1 MRLTSRNFIEV
12 TAILTSNLLVA
23 NCRFDKRDRSKLDI
37 GGGGGGGGELI
48 FIRSWSAQS
57 ISFEI
62 DCFDGA

>member
-12 TAILTSNLLVA
+12 TAILTSNLLGA
-23 NCRFDKRDRSKLDI
+23 NCRFDKQDRSKLDNW
-37 GGGGGGGGELI
+37 GELI